1 MQLYKIDIM
10 KSNIYVFRHGET
22 DYNQQERCQGCR
34 CDRLLTA
41 KGEEQAKRLGQDLQK
56 IGLDCIY
63 SSPLLRAVQTAN
75 IVSQSNGKIPVIIM
89 QDLKEGDFGTAEGM
103 SIGDLERLFP
113 QLLPTF
119 LRPTPKTWDICF
131 PEGESKRQM
140 FERAFAILQKI
151 AKENIGKNVGVSL
164 HAGII
169 SALACGMELWNV
181 CYDNCAVLHLSYDDE
196 SKHFRQVI

>member
-1 MQLYKIDIM
+1 M
-10 KSNIYVFRHGET
+10 KTNFYVFRHGET

-41 KGEEQAKRLGQDLQK
+41 KGEEQAKRLGQELQK

-75 IVSQSNGKIPVIIM
+75 HVSQSNGKIPVIIM

-113 QLLPTF
+113 RLLSEFLHPTW
-119 LRPTPKTWDICF
+119 KNWDVRF
-131 PEGESKRQM
+131 PEGESKHQM
-140 FERAFAILQKI
+140 FERAYDAFRYI
-151 AKENIGKNVGVSL
+151 AEASKGKNVGISL
-164 HAGII
+164 HAGLI

-181 CYDNCAVLHLSYDDE
+181 CYDNCAVLHLVYDDE
-196 SKHFRQVI
+196 NNRFYQKL